1 MSKLYKIYKTHLG
14 RDSIIARNLTED
26 EAHEALMEILDD
38 IDNIR
43 YFDEDNISSYD
54 GDQSF
59 FDEDGYYSFANREW
73 CLIYRPFID
82 LTITY
87 GLPHGDWYGIE
98 PHKAS
103 KSRCPSM
110 STSYS
115 PEKMLSDALKAK
127 GASNEEIQYMLN
139 ETKDNSIKEENDKNL
154 QDKLLGCG
162 IIVTIMILAGII
174 IGGWAVIVVGAI
186 ILLLSATKKK

>member
-1 MSKLYKIYKTHLG
+1 MSKLYKIYKTHWG
-14 RDSIIARNLTED
+14 RDSVIARNLTED
-26 EAHEALMEILDD
+26 EAHETLMEILDG
-38 IDNIR
+38 IDNVE
-43 YFDEDNISSYD
+43 YFDEDNISSYE

-59 FDEDGYYSFANREW
+59 FDEDGYYSFTNREW

-103 KSRCPSM
+103 KSSRGSV

-115 PEKMLSDALKAK
+115 PEKMLSDAMKAK
-127 GASNEEIQYMLN
+127 GVSNEDIQYMLN
-139 ETKDNSIKEENDKNL
+139 ETEDNRIQDNNNKDL

-162 IIVTIMILAGII
+162 IIAAIMTLTGITIGIWWAI
-174 IGGWAVIVVGAI
+174 VIGVI
-186 ILLLSATKKK
+186 ILLLPAKKRK